1 MPSSHNSSGS
11 MVRRQSLSTTVGSG
25 IQVTMPLSE
34 GSSKKRQV
42 SEPVARMTV
51 GVLSLIGVFIASYLL
66 LHKFGVVGTL
76 ACGTGDWGVVEES
89 RWAIFLGVPV
99 PAWGVIGYTM
109 IFGTAILSIQ
119 PRWIGDRRIGLFLFV
134 MATIAFLFSAFP
146 TASSSFLFFTRISSC
161 VVS

>member
-1 MPSSHNSSGS
+1 
-11 MVRRQSLSTTVGSG
+11 
-25 IQVTMPLSE
+25 MPLSE

-76 ACGTGDWGVVEES
+76 ACGTGDCGVVQAS

-119 PRWIGDRRIGLFLFV
+119 PRWIGDRRIGLFLFG
-134 MATIAFLFSAFP
+134 MATIAFLFSAYL
-146 TASSSFLFFTRISSC
+146 TAIEAFVLHAWCRWC
-161 VVS
+161 VVSAVIATLIFLLTLTELRQGERGQGAIRR